1 MKRVLF
7 ILIQIKGEPVPPWP
21 PRLQRPWFLQI
32 QKQSFKDDFQN
43 QCSLKFRKFHKKTPV
58 LESLVNK
65 VTDRKAYNFI
75 KKRLHHRCFPV
86 KFAKLFIEYLFSQ
99 HTSGGCFCR
108 SMYSYVDRYSCS
120 YTRSQLEMCKKYCK
134 HLKT

>member
-1 MKRVLF
+1 MTGDRIIEKGTF
-7 ILIQIKGEPVPPWP
+7 YPNSNQGEPVPPWP
-21 PRLQRPWFLQI
+21 PRLQRPCFLQI

-75 KKRLHHRCFPV
+75 KKRLHQRCFPV
-86 KFAKLFIEYLFSQ
+86 KFAKLFTEHLFSQ

-108 SMYSYVDRYSCS
+108 SSIVMLIDIAALMPEAS
-120 YTRSQLEMCKKYCK
+120 
-134 HLKT
+134 